1 MFASIKEFTLQPA
14 LIFRARRASFTGRRV
29 ARWPVRYS
37 TKSLLWSR
45 FVTYKLNGLGQRYQK
60 TGAGQFLYSI
70 STTVNTT
77 TGLSAQTQSLAWNAR
92 YVYDEQGR
100 LLGEYSPE
108 GKLIAETIWFDDLPV
123 ATIRPKGSNN
133 QLPLGIAG
141 TGSTT
146 ANNAGNNT
154 STNPV
159 NVELYYLHPDHL
171 GTPRVA
177 TRSAAVNGATS
188 GPNAINKAV
197 WRWDSDPFGTSLGN
211 SKPNEN
217 PQNVT
222 GTASQVTAASFKV
235 NNRFPGQ
242 LADAESGKYYNY
254 FRDYDP
260 GIGRYVESDPIGLK
274 GGINTY
280 GYVAQKPTLAVD
292 PKGLTLWL
300 CIRSCCGGV
309 ANHAYL
315 FDDATGACCGDPGP
329 SSNATNFIKTCKEK
343 GPKGDTCWSV
353 SSSPGDAEK
362 ALSCCDRETKE
373 TFYKPGIN
381 DCQNRADSCI
391 RQLGMVPPNTPS
403 ERRFQSCDSCYKRP
417 GLPQSLGAMP

>member
-1 MFASIKEFTLQPA
+1 M
-14 LIFRARRASFTGRRV
+14 

-60 TGAGQFLYSI
+60 TGAGQFVYST
-70 STTVNTT
+70 STVLAPS
-77 TGLSAQTQSLAWNAR
+77 TGLSPQAQSLAYNAR

-108 GKLIAETIWFDDLPV
+108 GKLIAETIWLDDLPV

-141 TGSTT
+141 TGAGT

-154 STNPV
+154 SANPV

-197 WRWDSDPFGTSLGN
+197 WRWDSDPFGTSIGN

-242 LADAESGKYYNY
+242 LVDAESGKYYNY

-260 GIGRYVESDPIGLK
+260 TVGRYVESDPIGLE

-280 GYVAQKPTLAVD
+280 GYVFGSPISFSDPTGENPIAIGVGAVRICMRIPRCAAMLSALMARAAKECKRVHCDFRFDRKGHPFPDGRGGKELCMHYQITCWIDGIPGSHFHIHSRLPICWKP
-292 PKGLTLWL
+292 
-300 CIRSCCGGV
+300 
-309 ANHAYL
+309 
-315 FDDATGACCGDPGP
+315 GDPFP
-329 SSNATNFIKTCKEK
+329 RDR
-343 GPKGDTCWSV
+343 P
-353 SSSPGDAEK
+353 PGE
-362 ALSCCDRETKE
+362 
-373 TFYKPGIN
+373 
-381 DCQNRADSCI
+381 
-391 RQLGMVPPNTPS
+391 
-403 ERRFQSCDSCYKRP
+403 
-417 GLPQSLGAMP
+417 LP